1 MVAAC
6 EEREKLLELAVLAHR
21 HDGVGAAQ
29 RSLGAESSSP
39 RLDSRWRLLSHVT
52 PHLSIGDPQQPH
64 HQIVNYTLHI
74 RSEYAITTLVALW
87 SRQLFALRSRM
98 SSSLA

>member
-6 EEREKLLELAVLAHR
+6 EERKKLLELAVLAHR

-52 PHLSIGDPQQPH
+52 
-64 HQIVNYTLHI
+64 LH
-74 RSEYAITTLVALW
+74 
-87 SRQLFALRSRM
+87 RSRVTPNSPITR
-98 SSSLA
+98 SSIIPYT